1 MDSESQVIVAAA
13 VTNQAAVAP
22 HLVLMV
28 RQVEQNLGRKPEE
41 VSADAGYF
49 SEANVR
55 WLLKQRINPYIPP
68 DKQRHAEGRR
78 AKSPRGPLPR
88 GATLRDR
95 MRRKLQMKR
104 HAERHRLREQTVEP
118 VFGQIKAARG
128 FRQFSLRGLAAVQ
141 AE

>member
-13 VTNQAAVAP
+13 VTNQAADAP

-55 WLLKQRINPYIPP
+55 WLLKQRINQYIPP
-68 DKQRHAEGRR
+68 D
-78 AKSPRGPLPR
+78 
-88 GATLRDR
+88 
-95 MRRKLQMKR
+95 
-104 HAERHRLREQTVEP
+104 
-118 VFGQIKAARG
+118 
-128 FRQFSLRGLAAVQ
+128 
-141 AE
+141 